1 MPIDPNEI
9 KIDKRIAPADISKD
23 FESPLKYVSGMIDTL
38 KNIGKVYPAFE
49 IAATMAT
56 ATYGVPIS
64 GLIGLAALPFGA
76 DNANEAIK
84 AVQKFLVY
92 QPQTE
97 GGQQLT
103 QAASYPTEKLAEA
116 GKWVGE
122 KFDNPIAGAIGSA
135 IVEGAPALLQIPGA
149 SARMPKFTNVVEKGI
164 NKGVRPSVV
173 KKEMWSQRDKY
184 MQNANV
190 AVDEIINNKQN
201 LKLLDREGNKKT
213 GQLPSTLEEF
223 SQALEQTKRQ
233 IYSEYDSLATQAHN
247 QGAMIN
253 MAPIATELD
262 GIINS
267 RVMQTVDPNTIKYA
281 LERKSAFENKQFSAK
296 ETQEIIQVLNQ
307 SEKAYY
313 ANPTPEMKGKAYV
326 DSLIANNLRAGLD
339 AAIESATGI
348 EYAPLKRKY
357 GSLRMLE
364 TDVTKRAIVDARKNI
379 RGLIDFSDIFSSS
392 QLMQGLV
399 AQQPA
404 LLASGATIKGASAII
419 KFINDPNRIVKSMFK
434 KAEKYQMYDEG
445 RKITITPGT
454 VMGAMSGETEEE

>member
-9 KIDKRIAPADISKD
+9 SVDKRINPADITKD
-23 FESPLKYVSGMIDTL
+23 FDSPMKYVSPMIETL

-49 IAATMAT
+49 TAASMAS

-76 DNANEAIK
+76 ETANEAIK

-116 GKWVGE
+116 GKYVGE
-122 KFDNPIAGAIGSA
+122 KYDNPVAGAISSA
-135 IVEGAPALLQIPGA
+135 LIEGAPALAQIPGA
-149 SARMPKFTNVVEKGI
+149 GAKMPKFTKAVDKGI

-201 LKLLDREGNKKT
+201 LKLLDREGNTKAGK
-213 GQLPSTLEEF
+213 LPETLEEF

-233 IYSEYDSLATQAHN
+233 IYSEYDGLAKQAEQ
-247 QGAMIN
+247 QGTMIN
-253 MAPIATELD
+253 MAPIAAELD
-262 GIINS
+262 GIVNS
-267 RVMQTVDPNTIKYA
+267 RVMQTVDPGTIRYA
-281 LERKSAFENKQFSAK
+281 AERKAAFENQRFSAK
-296 ETQEIIQVLNQ
+296 ETQEIIQILNQ

-357 GSLRMLE
+357 GAIRMLE

-392 QLMQGLV
+392 QLMQGLI

-404 LLASGATIKGASAII
+404 LLASGAAI
-419 KFINDPNRIVKSMFK
+419 KFTTMFTKHINDPNRIVKSMFK

-454 VMGAMSGETEEE
+454 VMGAMAGETEEE

>member
-1 MPIDPNEI
+1 MPIDPDGI
-9 KIDKRIAPADISKD
+9 KIDKRINPADITKD
-23 FESPLKYVSGMIDTL
+23 FESPMKYVSPMIETL

-49 IAATMAT
+49 TAASMAT

-76 DNANEAIK
+76 DVANEAIK

-92 QPQTE
+92 QPRTE

-103 QAASYPTEKLAEA
+103 QAASYPTEKL
-116 GKWVGE
+116 GE
-122 KFDNPIAGAIGSA
+122 LGNYIGNKFDSPVSGAISSA
-135 IVEGAPALLQIPGA
+135 LIEGFPALAQIPGL
-149 SARMPKFTNVVEKGI
+149 SSKMPKFTKTVEHGI

-173 KKEMWSQRDKY
+173 KKELWSQRDKY
-184 MQNANV
+184 MQNANI

-201 LKLLDREGNKKT
+201 LKLVDRDGNKIT
-213 GQLPSTLEEF
+213 GKLPETLEQF

-233 IYSEYDSLATQAHN
+233 IYSEYDGLATQAN
-247 QGAMIN
+247 NLGAMVD
-253 MAPIATELD
+253 MAPIITELD
-262 GIINS
+262 GVINN
-267 RVMQTVDPNTIKYA
+267 RVMQTVDPGTIRYA
-281 LERKSAFENKQFSAK
+281 TERKTAFENKQFSAK

-339 AAIESATGI
+339 AAIEGATGI

-357 GSLRMLE
+357 GALRMLE

-404 LLASGATIKGASAII
+404 LIASGATIKGASAII
-419 KFINDPNRIVKSMFK
+419 KFINDPNRIVKNMFK
-434 KAEKYQMYDEG
+434 KAEKYQIYDEG

-454 VMGAMSGETEEE
+454 VMGAISGETEND